1 MGKNNSKKIKL
12 NELDIK
18 HLNINTIKGLYLEYK
33 EIINYLIFG
42 VLSTVVNFASYFIF
56 AKLFHIDEVVSSGLS
71 WFCAVLFAYITN
83 KIFVFESKTKP
94 VKEFIKEMMSFF
106 ACRVL
111 SGILCDVGTFALMV
125 KVLNINDIIA
135 KIVTQIMVV
144 ILNYVLS
151 KLVIFKKKS
160 EK

>member
-1 MGKNNSKKIKL
+1 MERKEIKKIKI
-12 NELDIK
+12 NEIDIK

-83 KIFVFESKTKP
+83 KIFVFESKTKT
-94 VKEFIKEMMSFF
+94 VKAFIKEMMSFF

-125 KVLNINDIIA
+125 KVLNINDVIA

>member
-1 MGKNNSKKIKL
+1 MERKEIKKIKI
-12 NELDIK
+12 NEIDIK

-42 VLSTVVNFASYFIF
+42 VLSTGVNFASYFIF

-83 KIFVFESKTKP
+83 KIFVFESKTKT

-125 KVLNINDIIA
+125 KVLNINDVIA

-151 KLVIFKKKS
+151 KLVIFKKKI

>member
-83 KIFVFESKTKP
+83 KIFVFESKTKT
-94 VKEFIKEMMSFF
+94 VKAFIKEMMSFF